1 VPRWNS
7 RKRLGAMSAIKAL
20 WWNAFLIATLIYSQ
34 PLLASDSEDRL
45 NAGLA
50 ALKREHYATALR
62 SWLPLAEAGN
72 PEAQAN
78 VGYMYEEGLGVSQ
91 QLDVAVGWY
100 QKAAASGSMQANH
113 NLGMIFAEGRGTPQS
128 WVRALRYFEEA
139 ANDIPAS
146 RYMIGYTYF
155 QGEGNIQNRPRAF
168 REFMDAALDGYAD
181 AQYMIAFM
189 YLDGSGIPKQPIQ
202 AYVWASLAHNN
213 DQSQAAELLDAASNR
228 ISSGQAARASRL
240 IQVCVGA
247 GLESCAPAIAALE

>member
-1 VPRWNS
+1 
-7 RKRLGAMSAIKAL
+7 MSAIKAR
-20 WWNAFLIATLIYSQ
+20 WRDAFVIVTLICSQ
-34 PLLASDSEDRL
+34 PLLASDREERL

-62 SWLPLAEAGN
+62 SWLPLAEAGD

-100 QKAAASGSMQANH
+100 EKAAASGSMQANH
-113 NLGMIFAEGRGTPQS
+113 NLGMIFAEGRGAPQS

-202 AYVWASLAHNN
+202 AYVWARLAHDNN
-213 DQSQAAELLDAASNR
+213 QSQAAELVDAASNR
-228 ISSGQAARASRL
+228 ISSGQAMRADGL
-240 IQVCVGA
+240 IRACIDA
-247 GLESCAPAIAALE
+247 TLEACAPAIAALE

>member
-1 VPRWNS
+1 
-7 RKRLGAMSAIKAL
+7 MSEIKAR
-20 WWNAFLIATLIYSQ
+20 WRNTFVIVTLICSQ
-34 PLLASDSEDRL
+34 PLLASDREERL

-62 SWLPLAEAGN
+62 SWLPLAEAGD

-100 QKAAASGSMQANH
+100 EKAAASGSMQANH

-146 RYMIGYTYF
+146 RYMIGYTSF

-202 AYVWASLAHNN
+202 AYIWASLAHNN
-213 DQSQAAELLDAASNR
+213 DQIQAAELIDAAGNR
-228 ISSGQAARASRL
+228 ISSGQAMRADGL
-240 IQVCVGA
+240 IKACVAA
-247 GLESCAPAIAALE
+247 GVESCAPAIAALE

>member
-1 VPRWNS
+1 
-7 RKRLGAMSAIKAL
+7 MSEIKAR
-20 WWNAFLIATLIYSQ
+20 WRKAFVIVTLICSQ
-34 PLLASDSEDRL
+34 PLLASDREERL

-62 SWLPLAEAGN
+62 SWLPLAEAGD

-100 QKAAASGSMQANH
+100 EKAAASGSMQASH
-113 NLGMIFAEGRGTPQS
+113 NLGMIFAEGRGAPQS

-213 DQSQAAELLDAASNR
+213 DQIQAAELIDAAGNR
-228 ISSGQAARASRL
+228 ISSGQAMRADGL
-240 IQVCVGA
+240 IKACVAA

>member
-1 VPRWNS
+1 
-7 RKRLGAMSAIKAL
+7 MSAIKAR
-20 WWNAFLIATLIYSQ
+20 WRNAFVIVTLICSQ
-34 PLLASDSEDRL
+34 PLLASDREERL

-62 SWLPLAEAGN
+62 SWLPLAEAGD

-100 QKAAASGSMQANH
+100 EKAAASGSMQANH

-202 AYVWASLAHNN
+202 AYVWASLAHDNN
-213 DQSQAAELLDAASNR
+213 QIQAAELVDAASNR
-228 ISSGQAARASRL
+228 ISSGQAMRADGL
-240 IQVCVGA
+240 IQACIDA
-247 GLESCAPAIAALE
+247 TLEACAPAIAALE

>member
-1 VPRWNS
+1 
-7 RKRLGAMSAIKAL
+7 MSEIKAR
-20 WWNAFLIATLIYSQ
+20 WRKAFVIVTLICSQ
-34 PLLASDSEDRL
+34 PLLASDREERL

-62 SWLPLAEAGN
+62 SWLPLAEAGD

-78 VGYMYEEGLGVSQ
+78 VGYMYEEGFGVSQ

-100 QKAAASGSMQANH
+100 EKAAASGSMQANH

-202 AYVWASLAHNN
+202 AYVWASLAHENN
-213 DQSQAAELLDAASNR
+213 QSQAAELVDAASNR
-228 ISSGQAARASRL
+228 MSSGQKMRANGL
-240 IQVCVGA
+240 IKACIA
-247 GLESCAPAIAALE
+247 SGLEPCAPAISALE

>member
-1 VPRWNS
+1 
-7 RKRLGAMSAIKAL
+7 MSAIKAL
-20 WWNAFLIATLIYSQ
+20 WRNAFLIVTLIIYPQ
-34 PLLASDSEDRL
+34 PLVASDREERL

-62 SWLPLAEAGN
+62 SWLPLAEAGD

-91 QLDVAVGWY
+91 QSDVAIDWY
-100 QKAAASGSMQANH
+100 EKAAASGSMQANH

-139 ANDIPAS
+139 ASDIPAS

-202 AYVWASLAHNN
+202 AYVWASLAYEN
-213 DQSQAAELLDAASNR
+213 DQSQAAELVDAASNR
-228 ISSGQAARASRL
+228 MTSGQIMRADGLVKACIAAR
-240 IQVCVGA
+240 
-247 GLESCAPAIAALE
+247 LESCAPAIAALE

>member
-1 VPRWNS
+1 
-7 RKRLGAMSAIKAL
+7 MSAIKAR
-20 WWNAFLIATLIYSQ
+20 WRNAFLIVTLICSQ
-34 PLLASDSEDRL
+34 PLLASDREERL

-62 SWLPLAEAGN
+62 SWLPLAEAGD

-100 QKAAASGSMQANH
+100 EKAAASGSMQANH

-213 DQSQAAELLDAASNR
+213 DQIQAAELIGAAGNR
-228 ISSGQAARASRL
+228 ISSGQAMRADGL
-240 IQVCVGA
+240 IKACIAA

>member
-1 VPRWNS
+1 
-7 RKRLGAMSAIKAL
+7 M
-20 WWNAFLIATLIYSQ
+20 
-34 PLLASDSEDRL
+34 

-62 SWLPLAEAGN
+62 SWLPLAEAGD

-100 QKAAASGSMQANH
+100 ERAAASGSMQANH
-113 NLGMIFAEGRGTPQS
+113 NLGMIYAEARGTPQS
-128 WVRALRYFEEA
+128 WVRALRYFEAA

-202 AYVWASLAHNN
+202 AYVWARLAQEN
-213 DQSQAAELLDAASNR
+213 DQNQAAELVDAAINR
-228 ISSGQAARASRL
+228 ISAGQATRADDL
-240 IQVCVGA
+240 IQICIDSE
-247 GLESCAPAIAALE
+247 LETCAPAIAALE

>member
-1 VPRWNS
+1 
-7 RKRLGAMSAIKAL
+7 MSAIKAR
-20 WWNAFLIATLIYSQ
+20 WKNAFVIVTLICSQ
-34 PLLASDSEDRL
+34 PLLASDREERL

-62 SWLPLAEAGN
+62 SWLPLAEAGD

-100 QKAAASGSMQANH
+100 EKAAASGSMQANH
-113 NLGMIFAEGRGTPQS
+113 NLGMIFAEGRGAPQS

-202 AYVWASLAHNN
+202 AYVWARLAHDNN
-213 DQSQAAELLDAASNR
+213 QSQAAELVDAARNR
-228 ISSGQAARASRL
+228 ISSGQAMRADDL
-240 IQVCVGA
+240 IRACIDA
-247 GLESCAPAIAALE
+247 TLEACAPAIAALE

>member
-1 VPRWNS
+1 MRE
-7 RKRLGAMSAIKAL
+7 IKAR
-20 WWNAFLIATLIYSQ
+20 WRNAFVIVTLICSQ
-34 PLLASDSEDRL
+34 PLLASDREERL

-62 SWLPLAEAGN
+62 SWLPLAEAGD

-100 QKAAASGSMQANH
+100 EKAAASGSMQANH

-128 WVRALRYFEEA
+128 WVRALRYFETA
-139 ANDIPAS
+139 AGTIPAS

-168 REFMDAALDGYAD
+168 KEFMSAALDGYAD

-189 YLDGSGIPKQPIQ
+189 NLDGSGVPKQPLQ
-202 AYVWASLAHNN
+202 AYVWATIAYNN
-213 DQSQAAELLDAASNR
+213 NQAQAPEIMDAAADRLSVPQLRRANAVVEQCF
-228 ISSGQAARASRL
+228 SSGIDICL
-240 IQVCVGA
+240 
-247 GLESCAPAIAALE
+247 PALLALE

>member
-1 VPRWNS
+1 
-7 RKRLGAMSAIKAL
+7 MSAIKAR
-20 WWNAFLIATLIYSQ
+20 WRDAFVIVTLICSQ
-34 PLLASDSEDRL
+34 PLLASDREERL

-62 SWLPLAEAGN
+62 SWLPLAEAGD

-100 QKAAASGSMQANH
+100 EKAAASGSMQANH
-113 NLGMIFAEGRGTPQS
+113 NLGMIFAEGKGAPQS

-202 AYVWASLAHNN
+202 AYVWARLAHDNN
-213 DQSQAAELLDAASNR
+213 QSQAAELVDAASNR
-228 ISSGQAARASRL
+228 ISSGQAMRADGL
-240 IQVCVGA
+240 IRACIDA
-247 GLESCAPAIAALE
+247 TLEACAPAIAALE

>member
-1 VPRWNS
+1 
-7 RKRLGAMSAIKAL
+7 MSAIKAR
-20 WWNAFLIATLIYSQ
+20 WRNAFVIVTLICSQ
-34 PLLASDSEDRL
+34 PLLASDREERL

-62 SWLPLAEAGN
+62 SWLPLAEAGD

-100 QKAAASGSMQANH
+100 EKAAASGSMQANH

-128 WVRALRYFEEA
+128 WVRALRYFEVA

-202 AYVWASLAHNN
+202 AYVWARLAHDNN
-213 DQSQAAELLDAASNR
+213 QSQAAELVDAASNR
-228 ISSGQAARASRL
+228 ISSGQAMRADGL
-240 IQVCVGA
+240 IRACIDA
-247 GLESCAPAIAALE
+247 TLEACAPAIAALE

>member
-1 VPRWNS
+1 
-7 RKRLGAMSAIKAL
+7 MSEIKAR
-20 WWNAFLIATLIYSQ
+20 WRKAFVIVTLICSQ
-34 PLLASDSEDRL
+34 PLLASDREERL

-62 SWLPLAEAGN
+62 SWLPLAEAGD

-100 QKAAASGSMQANH
+100 EKAAASGSMQANH

-213 DQSQAAELLDAASNR
+213 DQIQAAELIDAAGNR
-228 ISSGQAARASRL
+228 ISSGQAMRADGL
-240 IQVCVGA
+240 IKACVAA

>member
-1 VPRWNS
+1 
-7 RKRLGAMSAIKAL
+7 MSEIKARWL
-20 WWNAFLIATLIYSQ
+20 KAFVIVTLICSQ
-34 PLLASDSEDRL
+34 PLLASDREERL

-62 SWLPLAEAGN
+62 SWLPLAEAGD

-100 QKAAASGSMQANH
+100 EKAAASGSMQANH

-202 AYVWASLAHNN
+202 AYVWARLAHDNN
-213 DQSQAAELLDAASNR
+213 QSQAAELVDAASNR
-228 ISSGQAARASRL
+228 ISSGQAMRADGL
-240 IQVCVGA
+240 IRACIDA
-247 GLESCAPAIAALE
+247 TLEACAPAIAALE

>member
-1 VPRWNS
+1 
-7 RKRLGAMSAIKAL
+7 MSAIKAR
-20 WWNAFLIATLIYSQ
+20 WRNAFVIVTLICSQ
-34 PLLASDSEDRL
+34 PLLASDREERL

-62 SWLPLAEAGN
+62 SWLPLAEAGD

-100 QKAAASGSMQANH
+100 EKAAASGSMQANH

-155 QGEGNIQNRPRAF
+155 QGEGNVQNRPRAF

-202 AYVWASLAHNN
+202 AYIVSPPAAIPYIFESYIALASQLSIQASGSLDDVGQEVQICVDLVPFWPLHGPLAF
-213 DQSQAAELLDAASNR
+213 
-228 ISSGQAARASRL
+228 SSPS
-240 IQVCVGA
+240 IT
-247 GLESCAPAIAALE
+247 

>member
-1 VPRWNS
+1 MSETKARW
-7 RKRLGAMSAIKAL
+7 RK
-20 WWNAFLIATLIYSQ
+20 AFVIVTLICSQ
-34 PLLASDSEDRL
+34 PLLASDREERL

-62 SWLPLAEAGN
+62 SWLPLAEAGD

-100 QKAAASGSMQANH
+100 EKAAASGSMQANH

-213 DQSQAAELLDAASNR
+213 DQIQAAELIDAAGNR
-228 ISSGQAARASRL
+228 ISSGQAMRADGL
-240 IQVCVGA
+240 IKACVAA

>member
-1 VPRWNS
+1 
-7 RKRLGAMSAIKAL
+7 MSEIKAR
-20 WWNAFLIATLIYSQ
+20 WRKAFVIVTLICSQ
-34 PLLASDSEDRL
+34 PLLASDREERL

-62 SWLPLAEAGN
+62 SWLPLAEAGD

-100 QKAAASGSMQANH
+100 EKAAASGSMQANH
-113 NLGMIFAEGRGTPQS
+113 NLGMIFAEGRGAAQS

-189 YLDGSGIPKQPIQ
+189 YLDGSGIPRQPIQ

-213 DQSQAAELLDAASNR
+213 DQIQAAELIDAAGNR
-228 ISSGQAARASRL
+228 ISSGQAMRADGL
-240 IQVCVGA
+240 IKACVAA

>member
-1 VPRWNS
+1 
-7 RKRLGAMSAIKAL
+7 MSAIKARL
-20 WWNAFLIATLIYSQ
+20 RNAFVIVTLICSQ
-34 PLLASDSEDRL
+34 PLLASDREERL

-62 SWLPLAEAGN
+62 SWLPLAEAGD

-100 QKAAASGSMQANH
+100 EKASASGSMQANH

-202 AYVWASLAHNN
+202 AYVWASLAQEN
-213 DQSQAAELLDAASNR
+213 DQSQAAELVSAASNR
-228 ISSGQAARASRL
+228 ISTSQAIRADAL
-240 IQVCVGA
+240 IEACINA
-247 GLESCAPAIAALE
+247 GLETCAPAIAALE

>member
-1 VPRWNS
+1 MNI
-7 RKRLGAMSAIKAL
+7 IKAIL
-20 WWNAFLIATLIYSQ
+20 SNAC
-34 PLLASDSEDRL
+34 LLAVIIQPQSLAAADGEDRL

-50 ALKREHYATALR
+50 ALERGHYATALR

-91 QLDVAVGWY
+91 RFEAALSWY
-100 QKAAASGSMQANH
+100 EKAADSGSMQAKH
-113 NLGMIFAEGRGTPQS
+113 NLGMMFAEGKGTAQS
-128 WVRALRYFEEA
+128 WVRALSYFEMA
-139 ANDIPAS
+139 ASAVPAS

-189 YLDGSGIPKQPIQ
+189 YLDGSGIPRQPLQ
-202 AYVWASLAHNN
+202 AYVWASLAHVNG
-213 DQSQAAELLDAASNR
+213 QTQAAELIDAARNR
-228 ISSGQAARASRL
+228 IAASQETRAENL
-240 IQVCVGA
+240 IQACVEA
-247 GLESCAPAIAALE
+247 GLESCAPAIAAIE

>member
-1 VPRWNS
+1 
-7 RKRLGAMSAIKAL
+7 MSEIKAR
-20 WWNAFLIATLIYSQ
+20 WRKAFVIVTLICSQ
-34 PLLASDSEDRL
+34 PLLASDREERL
-45 NAGLA
+45 TAGLA

-62 SWLPLAEAGN
+62 SWLPLAEAGD

-100 QKAAASGSMQANH
+100 EKAAASGSMQANH

-213 DQSQAAELLDAASNR
+213 DQIQAAELIDAAGNR
-228 ISSGQAARASRL
+228 ISSGQAMRADGL
-240 IQVCVGA
+240 IKACVAA

>member
-1 VPRWNS
+1 
-7 RKRLGAMSAIKAL
+7 MSEIKAR
-20 WWNAFLIATLIYSQ
+20 WRKAFVIVTLICSQ
-34 PLLASDSEDRL
+34 PLLASDREERL

-62 SWLPLAEAGN
+62 SWLPLAEAGD

-100 QKAAASGSMQANH
+100 EKAAASGSMQANH
-113 NLGMIFAEGRGTPQS
+113 NLGMIFAEGKGAPQS

-202 AYVWASLAHNN
+202 AYVWARLAHDNN
-213 DQSQAAELLDAASNR
+213 QSQAAELVDAASNR
-228 ISSGQAARASRL
+228 ISSGQAMRADAL
-240 IQVCVGA
+240 IRACIDA
-247 GLESCAPAIAALE
+247 TLEACAPAIAALE

>member
-1 VPRWNS
+1 
-7 RKRLGAMSAIKAL
+7 MSAIKAR
-20 WWNAFLIATLIYSQ
+20 WRKAFVIVTLICSQ
-34 PLLASDSEDRL
+34 PLLASDREERL

-62 SWLPLAEAGN
+62 SWLPLAEAGD

-100 QKAAASGSMQANH
+100 EKAAASGSMQANH

-202 AYVWASLAHNN
+202 AYVWARLAHDNN
-213 DQSQAAELLDAASNR
+213 QSQAAELVDAASNR
-228 ISSGQAARASRL
+228 ISSGQAMRADGL
-240 IQVCVGA
+240 IRACINA
-247 GLESCAPAIAALE
+247 TLEACAPAIAALE

>member
-1 VPRWNS
+1 
-7 RKRLGAMSAIKAL
+7 
-20 WWNAFLIATLIYSQ
+20 
-34 PLLASDSEDRL
+34 
-45 NAGLA
+45 
-50 ALKREHYATALR
+50 
-62 SWLPLAEAGN
+62 
-72 PEAQAN
+72 
-78 VGYMYEEGLGVSQ
+78 
-91 QLDVAVGWY
+91 
-100 QKAAASGSMQANH
+100 
-113 NLGMIFAEGRGTPQS
+113 MIFAEGRGTPQS

-213 DQSQAAELLDAASNR
+213 DQIQAAELIDAAGNR
-228 ISSGQAARASRL
+228 ISSGQAMRADGL
-240 IQVCVGA
+240 IKACVAA
-247 GLESCAPAIAALE
+247 GLESCAPSIAALE

>member
-1 VPRWNS
+1 
-7 RKRLGAMSAIKAL
+7 MSAIKAR
-20 WWNAFLIATLIYSQ
+20 WRKAFVIVTLICSQ
-34 PLLASDSEDRL
+34 PLLASDREERL

-62 SWLPLAEAGN
+62 SWLPLAEAGD

-100 QKAAASGSMQANH
+100 EKAAASGSMQANH
-113 NLGMIFAEGRGTPQS
+113 NLGMIFAEGRGMPQS

-181 AQYMIAFM
+181 AQYMVAFM

-202 AYVWASLAHNN
+202 AYVWARLAHDNN
-213 DQSQAAELLDAASNR
+213 QSQAAELVDAASNR
-228 ISSGQAARASRL
+228 ISSGQAMRADGL
-240 IQVCVGA
+240 IRACINA
-247 GLESCAPAIAALE
+247 TLEACAPAIAALE

>member
-1 VPRWNS
+1 
-7 RKRLGAMSAIKAL
+7 MSAIKAL
-20 WWNAFLIATLIYSQ
+20 WRNAFLIVTLIIYPQ
-34 PLLASDSEDRL
+34 PLVASDREERL

-62 SWLPLAEAGN
+62 SWLPLAEAGD

-91 QLDVAVGWY
+91 QPDVAIDWY
-100 QKAAASGSMQANH
+100 EKAAASGSMQANH

-139 ANDIPAS
+139 ASDIPAS

-181 AQYMIAFM
+181 AQYMVAFM

-202 AYVWASLAHNN
+202 AYVWASLAYENG
-213 DQSQAAELLDAASNR
+213 QSQAAELVDAASNR
-228 ISSGQAARASRL
+228 ISSGQTRRADAL
-240 IQVCVGA
+240 IQACGDA
-247 GLESCAPAIAALE
+247 ALEKCAPAIAALE

>member
-1 VPRWNS
+1 
-7 RKRLGAMSAIKAL
+7 MSEIKAR
-20 WWNAFLIATLIYSQ
+20 WRKAFVIVTLICSQ
-34 PLLASDSEDRL
+34 PLLASDREERL

-62 SWLPLAEAGN
+62 SWLPLAEAGD

-100 QKAAASGSMQANH
+100 EKAAASGSMQANH
-113 NLGMIFAEGRGTPQS
+113 NLGMIFAEGRGAPQS
-128 WVRALRYFEEA
+128 WVRALRYFEKA

-202 AYVWASLAHNN
+202 AYVWASLAHDNN
-213 DQSQAAELLDAASNR
+213 QSQAAELVDAASNR
-228 ISSGQAARASRL
+228 ISSGQAMRADGL
-240 IQVCVGA
+240 IRACIDA
-247 GLESCAPAIAALE
+247 TLEACAPAIAALE

>member
-1 VPRWNS
+1 
-7 RKRLGAMSAIKAL
+7 MSAIKAR
-20 WWNAFLIATLIYSQ
+20 WQNAFVIVTLICSQ
-34 PLLASDSEDRL
+34 PLLASDREERL

-62 SWLPLAEAGN
+62 SWLPLAEAGD

-100 QKAAASGSMQANH
+100 EKAAASGSMQANH
-113 NLGMIFAEGRGTPQS
+113 NLGMIFAEGRGAPQS

-202 AYVWASLAHNN
+202 AYVWARLAHDNN
-213 DQSQAAELLDAASNR
+213 QSQAAELVDAASNR
-228 ISSGQAARASRL
+228 ISSGQAMRAD
-240 IQVCVGA
+240 
-247 GLESCAPAIAALE
+247 GLVRACIDATLEACAPAIAALE

>member
-1 VPRWNS
+1 
-7 RKRLGAMSAIKAL
+7 MSAIKARWL
-20 WWNAFLIATLIYSQ
+20 NAFVIVTLICSQ
-34 PLLASDSEDRL
+34 PLLASDREERL

-62 SWLPLAEAGN
+62 SWLPLAEAGD

-100 QKAAASGSMQANH
+100 EKAAASGSMQANH

-128 WVRALRYFEEA
+128 WVRALRYFEKA
-139 ANDIPAS
+139 ASDIPAS

-181 AQYMIAFM
+181 AQYMVAFM

-202 AYVWASLAHNN
+202 AYVWASIAQNN
-213 DQSQAAELLDAASNR
+213 DQSQAAEIVDAAINR
-228 ISSGQAARASRL
+228 LSSGQATRADGLVR
-240 IQVCVGA
+240 VCVAG